1 MLTQTLLSTRLGSLD
16 DAAASLPL
24 VQIYY
29 LFRIDI
35 PGFFARVH
43 LIFLNSCWQKLI
55 DITKFLIYIYLKL
68 LTLLHFVVDAFVS
81 ISFRELILM
90 S

>member
-16 DAAASLPL
+16 ADAASLPL

-43 LIFLNSCWQKLI
+43 FTFLNSCW
-55 DITKFLIYIYLKL
+55 
-68 LTLLHFVVDAFVS
+68 
-81 ISFRELILM
+81 
-90 S
+90 